1 MPRFGGMAEIDV
13 HGERH
18 PRKEAGQQDTAGLP
32 PEPYLTSV
40 HAMQVML
47 RLLVVIRFKATD
59 VSLSEVGCA
68 PHLKKN
74 SWKNEGKNNYT
85 YGSCLVIYPFPNIF
99 VVNNH
104 LGAREEVCHQV

>member
-1 MPRFGGMAEIDV
+1 MPRFGGMAEINV
-13 HGERH
+13 HRERH
-18 PRKEAGQQDTAGLP
+18 LRKEAGQQDTAGLP

-74 SWKNEGKNNYT
+74 SWKNEGKKSQ
-85 YGSCLVIYPFPNIF
+85 YGPCLVIYPFPNIF
-99 VVNNH
+99 SVSNH
-104 LGAREEVCHQV
+104 LGAREELCHQV